1 MLVGVVLISEYQVL
15 SLFFLTFPNGRFYG
29 RWNIIPFILICLN
42 SFFWI
47 VQVKPLNIEYW
58 PVALASAWL
67 LVVYGSHLVV
77 QVVRYRRM
85 YTHVER
91 QQTKWLLYGF
101 SVPIVLFAVISLRS
115 AVNAGAPLHPIAENT
130 LVIVLYL
137 PIGLAVGIA
146 LLRYRL
152 WDVDVVINRTL
163 VYGALTAI
171 LVAIYALIVTAL
183 GRLLQDE
190 GSFAV
195 SLIGAGVLA
204 VLFQPLRDGLQRG
217 INRLLFGRRS
227 EPLAVMTAL
236 SRNLE
241 AILTPEAALAHL
253 VEETARSLKL
263 PYVGLE
269 RAGHPEPIAFGAS
282 RLEPVRFPLIV
293 QAQPI
298 GALLAVPRSPAE
310 GLNSADRLILE
321 QVARQA
327 GQVVQLSRLTDDL
340 QRSRQDILSTREEE
354 RRRLRRDLHDG
365 LGPALATLTLQ
376 AEAAKEWL
384 TLKPETSTA
393 LLDEIIAG
401 TQQTLADI
409 RRIVYDLRP
418 PALDDLGLVSAIR
431 EQAARY
437 ASDDLLITVEA
448 PDHLPALPAAV
459 EVATY
464 RIVQEALTNVR
475 RHAQARTCQVQLAI
489 NGRMEIA
496 VVDDG
501 VGLPSPNRSGVGLYS
516 IHERAAELG
525 GSCAIESQPGAGT
538 QVRVWLPR
546 ELAF

>member
-1 MLVGVVLISEYQVL
+1 VS
-15 SLFFLTFPNGRFYG
+15 SSTTF
-29 RWNIIPFILICLN
+29 
-42 SFFWI
+42 
-47 VQVKPLNIEYW
+47 
-58 PVALASAWL
+58 
-67 LVVYGSHLVV
+67 
-77 QVVRYRRM
+77 
-85 YTHVER
+85 
-91 QQTKWLLYGF
+91 
-101 SVPIVLFAVISLRS
+101 
-115 AVNAGAPLHPIAENT
+115 HPILEST
-130 LVIVLYL
+130 IVTVLYL

-163 VYGALTAI
+163 VYGTLTAI

-204 VLFQPLRDGLQRG
+204 VLFQPLRDALQRG

-227 EPLAVMTAL
+227 EPLVVMTAL

-241 AILTPEAALAHL
+241 AILSPEAALAHL
-253 VEETARSLKL
+253 VEETARALKL
-263 PYVGLE
+263 PHVALE
-269 RAGHPEPIAFGAS
+269 RAGHAEAIAFGAS
-282 RLEPVRFPLIV
+282 RLEPVRFSLIV
-293 QAQPI
+293 QGQPI
-298 GALLAVPRSPAE
+298 GALLAAPRSPSE

-340 QRSRQDILSTREEE
+340 QRSRQEILSTREEE

-384 TLKPETSTA
+384 TLKPEASAA

-437 ASDDLLITVEA
+437 TSDELVITVDA
-448 PDHLPALPAAV
+448 PESLPALPAAV
-459 EVATY
+459 EVAAY

-475 RHAQARTCQVQLAI
+475 RHAQARTCQVQLAV
-489 NGRMEIA
+489 NGHMDIA
-496 VVDDG
+496 IVDDG
-501 VGLPSPNRSGVGLYS
+501 VGLPSPYRSGVGLYS

-525 GSCAIESQPGAGT
+525 GSCAIASQPGAGT
-538 QVRVWLPR
+538 QIRVSLPR
-546 ELAF
+546 ELAS

>member
-1 MLVGVVLISEYQVL
+1 MLISLFQVL

-29 RWNIIPFILICLN
+29 RWNVIPFILICLN

-85 YTHVER
+85 YTHAER

-115 AVNAGAPLHPIAENT
+115 TVNAGAPLHPIAENT

-137 PIGLAVGIA
+137 PIGLAVGVA

-163 VYGALTAI
+163 VYGTLTAI

-183 GRLLQDE
+183 GRLLQVE

-204 VLFQPLRDGLQRG
+204 VLFQPLRDALQRG

-236 SRNLE
+236 SRNLD
-241 AILTPEAALAHL
+241 AILTPEAALSHL
-253 VEETARSLKL
+253 VEETARALKL
-263 PYVGLE
+263 PYVALE
-269 RAGHPEPIAFGAS
+269 RAGHAEPIVFGAS

-293 QAQPI
+293 QGQPI
-298 GALLAVPRSPAE
+298 GALLAAPRSPSE

-340 QRSRQDILSTREEE
+340 QRSRQEILSTREEE

-376 AEAAKEWL
+376 AEAAREWL
-384 TLKPETSTA
+384 TLKPETSAT

-437 ASDDLLITVEA
+437 TSDDLVITVDA
-448 PDHLPALPAAV
+448 PESLPALPAAV
-459 EVATY
+459 EVAAY
-464 RIVQEALTNVR
+464 RIVQEALTNVK
-475 RHAQARTCQVQLAI
+475 RHAQARTCQVQLAV
-489 NGRMEIA
+489 NGHMDIA
-496 VVDDG
+496 IVDDG
-501 VGLPSPNRSGVGLYS
+501 VGLSSSYRSGVGLHS

-525 GSCAIESQPGAGT
+525 GSCAIASQPGEGT
-538 QVRVWLPR
+538 QIRVSLPR
-546 ELAF
+546 ELAS